1 MKLFGR
7 ASAFNVQKVL
17 WLLHELNLDFEHE
30 QVGGAHGGLDD
41 PAFLRMNP
49 HGRVPVLRDGET
61 IVWESHSILRYLA
74 ARYGGAALWPADP
87 GARSRVDRWM
97 DWSLSSL
104 QPAFMRLFWGYF
116 RTPPE
121 RWDRGGPQPAI
132 DECDGF
138 FVLLDGELSGR
149 AYLAG
154 ADFTLADI
162 PAGTALYRYFN
173 MGQPVPRH
181 RNVEA
186 WYERLCARK
195 AFQRAIM
202 VPFEELRG
210 RMDY

>member
-1 MKLFGR
+1 MKLWGR

-17 WLLHELNLDFEHE
+17 WLLNELGLEFEHE
-30 QVGGAHGGLDD
+30 QVGGAYGGLDD

-61 IVWESHSILRYLA
+61 IVWESHSVLRYLA
-74 ARYGGAALWPADP
+74 ARCGQEILWPADP
-87 GARSRVDRWM
+87 AARSRVDRWM
-97 DWSLSSL
+97 DWSLASL

-121 RWDRGGPQPAI
+121 RRDRAGLQPAI
-132 DECDGF
+132 DECDRCF
-138 FVLLDGELSGR
+138 RLLDGELAMR
-149 AYLAG
+149 PYLAG
-154 ADFTLADI
+154 ADFTLADM

-173 MGQPVPRH
+173 MDQPVPRH
-181 RNVEA
+181 RNVDA
-186 WYERLCARK
+186 WYGRLCTREAY
-195 AFQRAIM
+195 QRAIM

>member
-1 MKLFGR
+1 MKLWGR

-17 WLLHELNLDFEHE
+17 WLLGELELEFEHE
-30 QVGGAHGGLDD
+30 EVGGAHGGLDD

-49 HGRVPVLRDGET
+49 HGRVPVLRDGDT

-87 GARSRVDRWM
+87 GERSRVDRWM
-97 DWSLSSL
+97 DWSLASL
-104 QPAFMRLFWGYF
+104 QPAFMSLFWGYF

-121 RWDRGGPQPAI
+121 RWDRAGLAPAMA
-132 DECDGF
+132 ECDQF
-138 FVLLDGELSGR
+138 FSLLDGVLAGQS
-149 AYLAG
+149 YLAG
-154 ADFTLADI
+154 AAFSLADI

-173 MGQPVPRH
+173 MDQPVPRH
-181 RNVEA
+181 RNVDA

-195 AFQRAIM
+195 AYREAIM

-210 RMDY
+210 REDY